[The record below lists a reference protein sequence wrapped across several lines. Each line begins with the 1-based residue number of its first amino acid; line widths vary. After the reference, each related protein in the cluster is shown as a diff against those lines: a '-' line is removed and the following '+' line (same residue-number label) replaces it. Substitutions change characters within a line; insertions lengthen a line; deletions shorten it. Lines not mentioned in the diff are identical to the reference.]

1 MNIEVEVV
9 AGARQNLTSSRRARI
24 MIWLVLTLLLVTVG
38 CERMPQASSR
48 ETIHLLSALRT
59 ACSAERP
66 DRLAEVR
73 EQVEEAYGDQ
83 RLSDAEYE
91 KFIQIIE
98 TADAGEWEAAEQ
110 ACFRFQ
116 RAQLR

>member
-1 MNIEVEVV
+1 MNSETQSEQPRD
-9 AGARQNLTSSRRARI
+9 ARPHRRAR
-24 MIWLVLTLLLVTVG
+24 LVLWCALATLIFGIG
-38 CERMPQASSR
+38 CERMPQASSS

-59 ACSAERP
+59 ACSAQRP

-73 EQVEEAYGDQ
+73 EQVEEAYEEQ
-83 RLSDAEYE
+83 RLSDAEY
-91 KFIQIIE
+91 KKLLQIIE
-98 TADAGEWEAAEQ
+98 TASAGEWEEAEQ